1 MLLVVVVAHWAALF
15 WVAAHWVPLLGI
27 DPEKTIIQRHAQ
39 YTPVFVAAQLTIARA
54 WRQPKCPSAEE
65 QIKKMWCVH
74 CVCVCV
80 CVCVYMFVCIY
91 THTHN
96 GILAIKRM
104 KLGHL

>member
-1 MLLVVVVAHWAALF
+1 MLALVLLVVVVAHWAALF

-65 QIKKMWCVH
+65 QM
-74 CVCVCV
+74 
-80 CVCVYMFVCIY
+80 
-91 THTHN
+91 
-96 GILAIKRM
+96 KRM
-104 KLGHL
+104 WYICTLDYYSVVNNNATCTTWTDLEIVILNE